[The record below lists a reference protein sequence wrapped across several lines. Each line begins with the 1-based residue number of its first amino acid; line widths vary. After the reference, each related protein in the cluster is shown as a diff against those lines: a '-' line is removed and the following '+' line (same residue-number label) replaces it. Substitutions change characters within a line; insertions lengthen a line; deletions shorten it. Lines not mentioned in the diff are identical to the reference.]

1 MGSDPAPFFANL
13 FLYYFESKWINDL
26 KKQDLLLARK
36 LSNIFRFIDDLSV
49 VNDDDKIFEKNIK
62 NIYPAEL
69 ELTKENFDNSAAFF

>member
-49 VNDDDKIFEKNIK
+49 VNDDDKIFEKKHQKYISSGTRTYQGK
-62 NIYPAEL
+62 
-69 ELTKENFDNSAAFF
+69 F